1 MSFLVQLLLAAPPI
15 LFALSIHEYA
25 HGLVADRFG
34 DPTARLMG
42 RLTLNPLAHLDPLGT
57 LMIFLVHFGW
67 AKPVPVDPYNL
78 RDPKRDMIW
87 ISLAGPTAN
96 ILAAA
101 LCGVVFRILLFWGLE
116 VPVLLWMLRF
126 GVFINLI
133 LAFFNLIPIP
143 PLDGSKI
150 LMGLLPADKEYKFR
164 QLERYGPMILVGV
177 ILLGYWSRV
186 PVVAFLISPF
196 VNFFSQLFIGYK
208 YF

>member
-101 LCGVVFRILLFWGLE
+101 LCGVAFRILLFWGLE